1 MQDTVDG
8 EFADHGNGH
17 QQRHDPACG
26 VFEEH
31 PASFEGRGIGACVAA
46 ASPEQEC
53 PGGTDHEDAHDGEDA
68 PPVRKHET
76 GLREQGDQDKARVW
90 GQFMNGDGFA
100 PVFGK
105 DKRGEGCH
113 ARRKIETD
121 TEPESYENKPRLT
134 ERVHQRHQ

>member
-1 MQDTVDG
+1 MEQETGADGTLGIEAVGGPSGGNDDDRHGEAGYGKAEVGFFRPEPCRADEEDLQDTVDG

-76 GLREQGDQDKARVW
+76 
-90 GQFMNGDGFA
+90 
-100 PVFGK
+100 
-105 DKRGEGCH
+105 
-113 ARRKIETD
+113 I
-121 TEPESYENKPRLT
+121 YI
-134 ERVHQRHQ
+134 